1 MTDAYRAVAIA
12 FPTLPA
18 KPTKPAEPMY
28 RASDIRR
35 AAALVAKR
43 TSRHNVQIVHGI
55 GRNLTVQ
62 CDSCKSHCEDVDRA
76 AAWLTV
82 GIRHG
87 HSLGVEDERANRYSF
102 STFNEAVAAIGRN
115 KK

>member
-1 MTDAYRAVAIA
+1 MTDAYRDAAIA
-12 FPTLPA
+12 YPTLPA
-18 KPTKPAEPMY
+18 KPAVPSEPVY
-28 RASDIRR
+28 SVGDVRR

-43 TSRHNVQIVHGI
+43 TRRHDIQIVHGI